1 MRWDCIGC
9 IGQRKLTS
17 QYSSEYWVE
26 MLEKGYRQDTRCTKS
41 NWNIVFVVK
50 KDNKTQLLRLTEPT
64 LKNKISQLMFL
75 NHF

>member
-50 KDNKTQLLRLTEPT
+50 KGQQNAVVKL
-64 LKNKISQLMFL
+64 NWAHSKISQLMFL